1 MVAVDH
7 AEFLPD
13 GRANIRGNA
22 IRNVVLV
29 SSYLSQLVWLPLVNL
44 AQVGLILAI
53 CYDGD

>member
-1 MVAVDH
+1 MAVDH